1 MKRLIA
7 ITTPC
12 LFEEE
17 ATLINRLFGEGLQTL
32 HLRKPEAEKSQLSTL
47 LEQIEPVY
55 YPRIILHDHF
65 DLAPVFAL
73 GGVHLNRR
81 NSEVPAGRIRLPV
94 SQPYLPQHLEG
105 RIWRRIPP
113 GSTEKCHEARPHN
126 PADYCLG
133 RDGRAHH
140 PPVERLRIW
149 RCGGI
154 RGFMGKEPSTGGGAK
169 TLLSIKTSYR
179 TDMNTK
185 FEGANRLMLITHQT
199 DTYTDYEEAELFLK
213 GGGSW
218 VQLRQKEG
226 VDIEMARRLVTLCRE
241 KNGVLC
247 VDDNINIALEIGA
260 DAVHLGK
267 NDMPVNEAWEQVRK
281 AHRETDFLIGAT
293 TNTFEDIQRAASLGA
308 SYIGL
313 GPFRFTQTKKKLSP
327 ILGLEGYRR
336 IIEQC
341 EEAEIHLPIYAIGGI
356 ELEDIPDLMKT
367 GVHGIAISGS
377 IIRADNPVEMTRRF
391 IEKILGEV

>member
-1 MKRLIA
+1 
-7 ITTPC
+7 
-12 LFEEE
+12 
-17 ATLINRLFGEGLQTL
+17 
-32 HLRKPEAEKSQLSTL
+32 
-47 LEQIEPVY
+47 
-55 YPRIILHDHF
+55 
-65 DLAPVFAL
+65 
-73 GGVHLNRR
+73 
-81 NSEVPAGRIRLPV
+81 
-94 SQPYLPQHLEG
+94 
-105 RIWRRIPP
+105 
-113 GSTEKCHEARPHN
+113 
-126 PADYCLG
+126 
-133 RDGRAHH
+133 
-140 PPVERLRIW
+140 
-149 RCGGI
+149 
-154 RGFMGKEPSTGGGAK
+154 
-169 TLLSIKTSYR
+169 
-179 TDMNTK
+179 MNTK

-341 EEAEIHLPIYAIGGI
+341 EEAGIHLPSLEGYRRIIEQCEEAGIHLPIYAIGGI
-356 ELEDIPDLMKT
+356 ELEDIPGLMKT

>member
-1 MKRLIA
+1 
-7 ITTPC
+7 
-12 LFEEE
+12 
-17 ATLINRLFGEGLQTL
+17 
-32 HLRKPEAEKSQLSTL
+32 
-47 LEQIEPVY
+47 
-55 YPRIILHDHF
+55 
-65 DLAPVFAL
+65 
-73 GGVHLNRR
+73 
-81 NSEVPAGRIRLPV
+81 
-94 SQPYLPQHLEG
+94 
-105 RIWRRIPP
+105 
-113 GSTEKCHEARPHN
+113 
-126 PADYCLG
+126 
-133 RDGRAHH
+133 
-140 PPVERLRIW
+140 
-149 RCGGI
+149 
-154 RGFMGKEPSTGGGAK
+154 
-169 TLLSIKTSYR
+169 
-179 TDMNTK
+179 MNTK
-185 FEGANRLMLITHQT
+185 FEGTNRLMLITHQT

-341 EEAEIHLPIYAIGGI
+341 EEAGIHLPIYAIGGI
-356 ELEDIPDLMKT
+356 ELEDIPNLMKT